1 MSQSRPE
8 LNISNKRNNSP
19 SLQTRLVLFVL
30 FVALVPLIIIATRD
44 ILQTQQAL
52 TNGAEISL
60 KSGATQTANSLDT
73 FLKTNL
79 NSIGAEAQ
87 LADLLNFLTSSSAVR
102 TGAVVRTQTLAV
114 LEN

>member
-60 KSGATQTANSLDT
+60 KSGATQT
-73 FLKTNL
+73 
-79 NSIGAEAQ
+79 GAERQVRDVRARGEAGTW
-87 LADLLNFLTSSSAVR
+87 LSLKPKSISSAYR
-102 TGAVVRTQTLAV
+102 TDMMGR
-114 LEN
+114 